1 MLLARNRIIQI
12 QTSIPNLL
20 EDEIFRRENLQK
32 DKKRVAQRL
41 STLSPL
47 ESLSTWKRKKRAIS
61 HVEILFARLSG
72 IPDRAQVERLT
83 NSARSGFRAKESR
96 VGATTRTVA

>member
-47 ESLSTWKRKKRAIS
+47 ESLSTWKRKKRA
-61 HVEILFARLSG
+61 
-72 IPDRAQVERLT
+72 
-83 NSARSGFRAKESR
+83 
-96 VGATTRTVA
+96 